1 LERHARQ
8 AKLRAMETRF
18 AFNDSLV
25 RFSIFAGLLV
35 LFALLELAWPRRQ
48 LIVSKG
54 RRWRTNVGMGALTGL
69 LMRFIATLAVPLT
82 AVAAAFYAQQNQ
94 LGLLNNLELPQW
106 LKILIVLAVLDLAI
120 WAQHLASH
128 KIPVLWRIHRV
139 HHADRDIDVT
149 TAIRFHPIEIVLSML
164 WKIAVVVP
172 LGASP
177 FAVFLFEA
185 ILNGCAM
192 FNHSNINLPRPLD
205 RVLRLFIVT
214 PDMHRVHHSVFRPEH
229 DSNYGFNLSIWDRI
243 FRTYTAQPKDGHL
256 GMRIG
261 LDSFQTAAPT
271 QLGWSLWLP
280 FKREA
285 SMDDEAQREPPE
297 YAARSTETLR

>member
-1 LERHARQ
+1 MQ
-8 AKLRAMETRF
+8 TPF

-25 RFSIFAGLLV
+25 RFGIFAGLLV
-35 LFALLELAWPRRQ
+35 LFAFVELIWPRRQ
-48 LIVSKG
+48 LIASKG
-54 RRWRTNVGMGALTGL
+54 RRWFTNIGMGAITGL
-69 LMRFIATLAVPLT
+69 IMRLIAALAVPLT
-82 AVAAAFYAQQNQ
+82 AVAAAFYAEQNQ
-94 LGLLNNLELPQW
+94 LGLLNNVDWPSW
-106 LKILIVLAVLDLAI
+106 IKILIVLVVLDLAI

-128 KIPVLWRIHRV
+128 KIPILWRIHRV

-185 ILNGCAM
+185 ILNGCAL
-192 FNHSNINLPRPLD
+192 FNHSNVKLPQPVD

-229 DSNYGFNLSIWDRI
+229 DSNYGFNLSLWDRV
-243 FRTYTAQPKDGHL
+243 FRTYTAQPRDGHL
-256 GMRIG
+256 GMRVG
-261 LDSFQTAAPT
+261 LEPFQTTSPT
-271 QLGWSLWLP
+271 RLGWSLWLP
-280 FKREA
+280 FKGEA
-285 SMDDEAQREPPE
+285 SVDDEKQQEASSNI
-297 YAARSTETLR
+297 ARGSETLS

>member
-1 LERHARQ
+1 
-8 AKLRAMETRF
+8 M
-18 AFNDSLV
+18 V
-25 RFSIFAGLLV
+25 RFGIFAGLLV
-35 LFALLELAWPRRQ
+35 LFALIEFIWPRRQ

-54 RRWRTNVGMGALTGL
+54 RRWVTNLGMLAITGL
-69 LMRFIATLAVPLT
+69 IMRFIAGLAVPLT
-82 AVAAAFYAQQNQ
+82 AIAAAFYAQQNG
-94 LGLLNNLELPQW
+94 LGLLNHVDWPSW
-106 LKILIVLAVLDLAI
+106 LKVLIVLAVLDLAI

-128 KIPVLWRIHRV
+128 KIPILWRIHRV

-164 WKIAVVVP
+164 WKIAVVMP

-185 ILNGCAM
+185 ILNGCAL

-205 RVLRLFIVT
+205 RLLRLVIVT
-214 PDMHRVHHSVFRPEH
+214 PDMHRVHHSVYRTEH
-229 DSNYGFNLSIWDRI
+229 DSNYGFNLSIWDRL

-261 LDSFQTAAPT
+261 LIPYQTPSPT
-271 QLGWSLWLP
+271 RLGWSLLLP
-280 FKREA
+280 FLSNANADGSTQKSTSSDGPKA
-285 SMDDEAQREPPE
+285 S
-297 YAARSTETLR
+297 ETTR

>member
-1 LERHARQ
+1 MQ
-8 AKLRAMETRF
+8 SPF
-18 AFNDSLV
+18 AFNDSMV
-25 RFSIFAGLLV
+25 RFGIFAGLLV
-35 LFALLELAWPRRQ
+35 LFALIEFIWPRRQ

-54 RRWRTNVGMGALTGL
+54 RRWVTNLGMLAITGL
-69 LMRFIATLAVPLT
+69 IMRFIAGLAVPLT
-82 AVAAAFYAQQNQ
+82 AIAAAFYAQQNG
-94 LGLLNNLELPQW
+94 LGLLNHVDWPSW
-106 LKILIVLAVLDLAI
+106 LKVLIVLAVLDLAI

-128 KIPVLWRIHRV
+128 KIPILWRIHRV

-164 WKIAVVVP
+164 WKIAVVMP

-185 ILNGCAM
+185 ILNGCAL

-205 RVLRLFIVT
+205 RLLRLVIVT
-214 PDMHRVHHSVFRPEH
+214 PDMHRVHHSVYRTEH
-229 DSNYGFNLSIWDRI
+229 DSNYGFNLSIWDRL

-261 LDSFQTAAPT
+261 LIPYQTPSPT
-271 QLGWSLWLP
+271 RLGWSLLLP
-280 FKREA
+280 FLSNANADGSTQKSTSSDGPKA
-285 SMDDEAQREPPE
+285 S
-297 YAARSTETLR
+297 ETTR